1 MYSAPNLTFVNNTSG
16 AFMSSSNEEITQLL
30 RSWSDGKQGALDDL
44 MPLVFDDLRKMAS
57 RYLRHERF
65 PTLQSTALVNE
76 VFLKLLQ
83 RDSLS
88 WKNRLQFYGFVATEM
103 RRILVDRAR
112 KRNADRRG
120 GGQRPLDIDVALEV
134 AAERNIDLEALDE
147 ALAAL
152 ASLDPDLSQ
161 VVELRFFVGLSHA
174 EIADL
179 QGTSVAT
186 VRRRWESARTWLYRE
201 LSSGGPATGRQPTK
215 DSPGNDR
222 AETIVQPHRGKSSPQ
237 ENPTI

>member
-1 MYSAPNLTFVNNTSG
+1 MYSAPNLAFVNNTSG
-16 AFMSSSNEEITQLL
+16 ALMSSTNDQITQLL
-30 RSWSDGKQGALDDL
+30 HNWSDGKPEALDDL
-44 MPLVFDDLRKMAS
+44 IPLVFDDLRRMAS

-65 PTLQSTALVNE
+65 LTLQPTALVNE

-112 KRNADRRG
+112 RRNADRRG
-120 GGQRPLDIDVALEV
+120 GGQQPLTIDVALEV
-134 AAERNIDLEALDE
+134 AAERNIDLQALDE
-147 ALAAL
+147 ALAGL

-161 VVELRFFVGLSHA
+161 VVELRFFVGLSHS

-179 QGTSVAT
+179 QETSVAT

-201 LSSGGPATGRQPTK
+201 LGPGDSASSRQQPESTR
-215 DSPGNDR
+215 GMHR
-222 AETIVQPHRGKSSPQ
+222 AGTIRSLHRGKSSSR
-237 ENPTI
+237 ENPTT